1 MNPAE
6 PYELDERQL
15 QLALDVLRR
24 EQDAGALS
32 RSQRVCY
39 RLLQVFAY
47 GSFVL
52 WVAAFTALAFS
63 VGGSIQSAS
72 VEPPSGWFLSAYIW
86 STSAALILGFLALVM
101 LPMNLPLLFKS
112 LRRERVVRKLGLSN
126 MLRDPWKVL
135 RRKRRVVNL
144 LTGLVALVS
153 AVFVLLVAIGTFLS
167 LRATNEPYSRPLVLL
182 SLAAVIVLFGLPV
195 LVYFMRRRHERH
207 KFLTD
212 LHQIEQSLLRYREA
226 AVSSAVP
233 RFSVPA
239 TEMERIAAIERAQI
253 ATERAES
260 IQSFRRKETS
270 SYKLVPSRE
279 FRETRSGLDLSTNS
293 RIDVAIE
300 GLTDDPQPA
309 AAQRDPTADTW
320 LLNVPETDRVI
331 EYAIDSNRHAV
342 RLFAVRPAGETKHPS
357 NKVGKDASDA
367 TTST

>member
-32 RSQRVCY
+32 RLQRVCY
-39 RLLQVFAY
+39 RLLQVFVY
-47 GSFVL
+47 GSFGL
-52 WVAAFTALAFS
+52 WVVAFTALAFA
-63 VGGSIQSAS
+63 VGASIQSGSA
-72 VEPPSGWFLSAYIW
+72 EPPSNWILSAYIW
-86 STSAALILGFLALVM
+86 SASAALILGFLALVM
-101 LPMNLPLLFKS
+101 VPLNLPLLFKS
-112 LRRERVVRKLGLSN
+112 ARRERVVKKLGLSN
-126 MLRDPWKVL
+126 MLRDPWKAL

-144 LTGLVALVS
+144 LTASIALVS
-153 AVFVLLVAIGTFLS
+153 AAFVLFAAFGIFLS
-167 LRATNEPYSRPLVLL
+167 LRATEEPYSRPIVLL
-182 SLAAVIVLFGLPV
+182 SLAAVIIVFGLPV

-239 TEMERIAAIERAQI
+239 TEMEQIAAIERAQI

-260 IQSFRRKETS
+260 IQSFRKKGS
-270 SYKLVPSRE
+270 NNYKLVPSRE
-279 FRETRSGLDLSTNS
+279 FRETRSGLDLGTNS
-293 RIDVAIE
+293 RIDEAIE
-300 GLTDDPQPA
+300 ELTADPQPA

-342 RLFAVRPAGETKHPS
+342 RLFAVRPAGETMTPK
-357 NKVGKDASDA
+357 
-367 TTST
+367 